1 MLPEYGVKI
10 MGELIS
16 IIVPIYNTE
25 KYLDQCIASILQQTY
40 DNLEIILVNDGSTDG
55 SGKIAEKYR
64 ALDSRIILINQEQGG
79 AANARNNGLKI
90 SKGKFIIFVDSD
102 DYIRPDMV
110 QYLLDHIL
118 AGHAQIAVC
127 GYSKVDEE
135 GGLLGGCVNFPDIE
149 SISGNALWNLYD
161 ECRIY
166 FIVLWNKIFQRKF
179 LEDIKFRDGKH
190 FEDEFFF
197 DDIMHKIPRI
207 ACAPE
212 IKYYYRQRKNSL
224 MEQRSVIYY
233 PDFVE
238 ALIRRLE
245 YLYQLKI
252 YQTAN
257 HTFRDAADI
266 FLECCDNVKTIG
278 ENSAFSKKVQ
288 EQGRRLKRIAAAYIK
303 RPIPVLFRI
312 KVTAFLLGKNV
323 YRSLRDFHRQK

>member
-1 MLPEYGVKI
+1 

-25 KYLDQCIASILQQTY
+25 KYLDQCIASILRQTY

-55 SGKIAEKYR
+55 SGKIAEKYL

-102 DYIRPDMV
+102 DYICPDMV

-118 AGHAQIAVC
+118 ASHAQIAVC
-127 GYSKVDEE
+127 GYGMVDEE
-135 GGLLGGCVNFPDIE
+135 GEPLGGCVNFPEIE

-161 ECRIY
+161 EYLRTY

-197 DDIMHKIPRI
+197 DDIMRKIPRI
-207 ACAPE
+207 ACTPE
-212 IKYYYRQRKNSL
+212 IKYYYRHRKNSL
-224 MEQRSVIYY
+224 MEQRSVIYD

-252 YQTAN
+252 YQAAN
-257 HTFRDAADI
+257 HTFRDAADV
-266 FLECCDNVKTIG
+266 FLDCCDSVKKIG

-288 EQGRRLKRIAAAYIK
+288 EQGRRLRRIAAAYIK

-323 YRSLRDFHRQK
+323 YRRLRDFHRQK

>member
-1 MLPEYGVKI
+1 

-40 DNLEIILVNDGSTDG
+40 GNLEIILVNDGSTDG
-55 SGKIAEKYR
+55 SRKIAEKYL

-102 DYIRPDMV
+102 DFIRPDMV

-135 GGLLGGCVNFPDIE
+135 GGLLDGCVNFPDIE
-149 SISGNALWNLYD
+149 SISENALWNLYVYD
-161 ECRIY
+161 ECLRVY
-166 FIVLWNKIFQRKF
+166 FVVLWNKIFQRKI

-197 DDIMHKIPRI
+197 DDIMHKTPRI

-224 MEQRSVIYY
+224 MGQRNIIYC
-233 PDFVE
+233 PDYVE

-252 YQTAN
+252 YQAAN
-257 HTFRDAADI
+257 HIFRDVVDV
-266 FLECCDNVKTIG
+266 FLECCDSVKKIE
-278 ENSAFSKKVQ
+278 ENSAFSKKLQ
-288 EQGRRLKRIAAAYIK
+288 EQGRQLRRIAVAYIK
-303 RPIPVLFRI
+303 RPIPIIFRI
-312 KVTAFLLGKNV
+312 KLTVFLLGKNV
-323 YRSLRDFHRQK
+323 YRSLRDFYRQK

>member
-1 MLPEYGVKI
+1 MPEYGVKI
-10 MGELIS
+10 MGDLIS

-55 SGKIAEKYR
+55 SRKIAEKYR

-102 DYIRPDMV
+102 DYICPDMV
-110 QYLLDHIL
+110 KYLLDRIL
-118 AGHAQIAVC
+118 ASHAQIAVC
-127 GYSKVDEE
+127 GYDMVNEE

-149 SISGNALWNLYD
+149 SISGNALWDLYD
-161 ECRIY
+161 ERLRVY
-166 FIVLWNKIFQRKF
+166 FIVLWTKIFQRKF
-179 LEDIKFRDGKH
+179 LEDITFRDGKH

-197 DDIMHKIPRI
+197 NDIMHKSPRI

-224 MEQRSVIYY
+224 MEQRNIIYD

-252 YQTAN
+252 YQAAN
-257 HTFRDAADI
+257 YTFRDATDV
-266 FLECCDNVKTIG
+266 FFECCDSVNKIG
-278 ENSAFSKKVQ
+278 KNSAFAKKMQ
-288 EQGRRLKRIAAAYIK
+288 EQERQLRRIAAAYIK
-303 RPIPVLFRI
+303 RPIPIIFRI
-312 KVTAFLLGKNV
+312 KVAAFLLGKNV
-323 YRSLRDFHRQK
+323 YRSLRDFYRKK

>member
-1 MLPEYGVKI
+1 MNGD
-10 MGELIS
+10 LIS
-16 IIVPIYNTE
+16 IIVPVYNVE
-25 KYLDQCIASILQQTY
+25 RYLEQCINSILCQTY
-40 DNLEIILVNDGSTDG
+40 PYLEIILVNDGSTDG
-55 SGKIAEKYR
+55 SRKIAEKYQ
-64 ALDSRIILINQEQGG
+64 ALDPRIILIDQEQGG

-102 DYIRPDMV
+102 DYICPDMV

-127 GYSKVDEE
+127 GYRKVNEE
-135 GGLLGGCVNFPDIE
+135 GELLDGCVNFPDIE
-149 SISGNALWNLYD
+149 NISENELWNLYVSD
-161 ECRIY
+161 ECLRIY
-166 FIVLWNKIFQRKF
+166 FVVLWNKIFQRKF

-197 DDIMHKIPRI
+197 DDIIHKTPRI
-207 ACAPE
+207 VCAPE

-224 MEQRSVIYY
+224 MGQRNIIYC

-252 YQTAN
+252 YQAAN
-257 HTFRDAADI
+257 QTFGEAADV
-266 FLECCDNVKTIG
+266 FFECCDSVKIIG

-288 EQGRRLKRIAAAYIK
+288 EQGRRLRRFAAAYIK
-303 RPIPVLFRI
+303 RPIPILFRI

-323 YRSLRDFHRQK
+323 YCSLRDFYRQK

>member
-1 MLPEYGVKI
+1 

-25 KYLDQCIASILQQTY
+25 KYLDKCITSILQQTY

-55 SGKIAEKYR
+55 SGKIAEKYL

-118 AGHAQIAVC
+118 ASHAQIAVC
-127 GYSKVDEE
+127 GYGMVDED
-135 GGLLGGCVNFPDIE
+135 GRLLGDCVNFPDIE

-161 ECRIY
+161 EGLRIY

-190 FEDEFFF
+190 YEDEFFF

-224 MEQRSVIYY
+224 MEQRSVIYC

-252 YQTAN
+252 YQAAN
-257 HTFRDAADI
+257 QTFRDAADV
-266 FLECCDNVKTIG
+266 FLECCDSVKKIG
-278 ENSAFSKKVQ
+278 ENSVFSKKVQ
-288 EQGRRLKRIAAAYIK
+288 EQERQLRRIAAAYIK

-312 KVTAFLLGKNV
+312 KVTAFLLGKNI
-323 YRSLRDFHRQK
+323 YRILRDFYRKK

>member
-1 MLPEYGVKI
+1 
-10 MGELIS
+10 MGDLIS

-55 SGKIAEKYR
+55 SRKIAEKYL
-64 ALDSRIILINQEQGG
+64 ALDSRIILIDQEQGG

-90 SKGKFIIFVDSD
+90 SKGNFIIFVDSD
-102 DYIRPDMV
+102 DYICPDMV

-118 AGHAQIAVC
+118 ASQAQIAVC

-135 GGLLGGCVNFPDIE
+135 GGLLGGSANFPDIE
-149 SISGNALWNLYD
+149 SISGNALWNLYVYD
-161 ECRIY
+161 ECLRIY

-190 FEDEFFF
+190 YEDEFFF
-197 DDIMHKIPRI
+197 DDIMHKTPRI
-207 ACAPE
+207 TCAPE

-224 MEQRSVIYY
+224 MGQKNIIYC
-233 PDFVE
+233 PDYVE

-252 YQTAN
+252 YLAAN
-257 HTFRDAADI
+257 QTFRDAVDV
-266 FLECCDNVKTIG
+266 FLECWDSVKKIG
-278 ENSAFSKKVQ
+278 ENSVFSKNLQ
-288 EQGRRLKRIAAAYIK
+288 EQERQLRRIAAAYIK
-303 RPIPVLFRI
+303 RPIPVFFRI
-312 KVTAFLLGKNV
+312 KLTVFLLGKNV
-323 YRSLRDFHRQK
+323 YRSLRDFYRQK